1 MSPIASPGPISVAK
15 PTKVV
20 FSRMQREFYFNCPY
34 CQKYHAI
41 MPDCVG
47 RDFVC
52 FRDNCRQTLRL
63 MLFPKEWELVRGAL
77 LHWKCVWCNS
87 PQVTRADNEY
97 VNIPC
102 KACGLV
108 HTMPYS
114 FDKFKQQLVAETEQ
128 ALIEATSA
136 SVRASTPPN
145 STYRCS
151 HCAMMIP
158 TAARVCPYCRSTL

>member
-1 MSPIASPGPISVAK
+1 MTLIAHATIAK

-20 FSRMQREFYFNCPY
+20 YSQMQKRFFFDCPF
-34 CQKYHAI
+34 CQMKHEITVDAI
-41 MPDCVG
+41 G

-52 FRDNCRQTLRL
+52 HRDNCRETLRL
-63 MLFPKEWELVRGAL
+63 MLPPKEWELIQGSI
-77 LHWKCVWCNS
+77 LHWKCVLCRS

-102 KACGLV
+102 KACGLI

-114 FDKFKQQLVAETEQ
+114 FDKLKAQLVERTER
-128 ALIEATSA
+128 AIIEATAS
-136 SVRASTPPN
+136 SVRASAPPN
-145 STYRCS
+145 STYRCA